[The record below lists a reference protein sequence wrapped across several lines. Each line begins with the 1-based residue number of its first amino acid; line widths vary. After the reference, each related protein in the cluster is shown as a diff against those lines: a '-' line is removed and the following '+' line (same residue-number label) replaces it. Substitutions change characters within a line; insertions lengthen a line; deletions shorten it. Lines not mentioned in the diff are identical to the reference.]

1 MLLDVLLK
9 KMDKDPAN
17 WKYPALVGVTGP
29 GIHVIPV
36 RELTEEEVS
45 KVADYATTSSDAK
58 ARFKLFTILS
68 RNYAQWSDYI
78 KSLLVAI
85 NGLEEEQTVELDRL
99 QLNFHSAAKATL
111 DHFKQHW
118 TQKHRKT
125 GRKKEFLEFIGK
137 LENTSWAFAF
147 FQDLRNFTQHC
158 GLPVGNYSRKVGL
171 DSVKL
176 KVECDSDWLVENY
189 SGWEKSKLT
198 KEHGNLDLLSLSREY
213 YVYLQR
219 DFGNFVATE
228 FAPDL
233 LEAHNFFVNLAAEV
247 TEVNP
252 RAKFNLVTSYSNV
265 DDNINFQFSTPPAD
279 LLGSIGITLRS
290 KPESKTGTEQVDAG
304 KPDPAAS

>member
-1 MLLDVLLK
+1 
-9 KMDKDPAN
+9 MDKDPGN

-29 GIHVIPV
+29 GINVIPV
-36 RELTEEEVS
+36 RELTDEEVS
-45 KVADYATTSSDAK
+45 KVAEYAKTSSDAK

-78 KSLLVAI
+78 KSLLVAT

-118 TQKHRKT
+118 IQKHRKT
-125 GRKKEFLEFIGK
+125 GRKKEFREFIGK
-137 LENTSWAFAF
+137 LEDTSWAFAF

-176 KVECDSDWLVENY
+176 TVECDPDWLVENY

-198 KEHGNLDLLSLSREY
+198 KEHANLDLLSLSREY

-233 LEAHNFFVNLAAEV
+233 LEAHNFFMNLAAEV
-247 TEVNP
+247 AEVNP
-252 RAKFNLVTSYSNV
+252 RAKFNLATGYSNI
-265 DDNINFQFSTPPAD
+265 DDKMNFQFSAPPAD
-279 LLGSIGITLRS
+279 LLGSIGITVRE
-290 KPESKTGTEQVDAG
+290 KPENETEAEQGVAGKTG
-304 KPDPAAS
+304 PAAS